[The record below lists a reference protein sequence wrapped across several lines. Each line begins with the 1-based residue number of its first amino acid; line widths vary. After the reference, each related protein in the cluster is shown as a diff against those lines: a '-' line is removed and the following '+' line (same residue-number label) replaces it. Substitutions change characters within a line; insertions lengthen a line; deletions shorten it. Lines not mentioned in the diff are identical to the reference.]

1 MLSRPADD
9 AGPCRIGELARR
21 VGLSEHVLRA
31 WERRY
36 QVVQPTRTPSGY
48 RLYSETDEQR
58 LRQMLRLVQ
67 RGMPP
72 AEAARAVLVGPLAD
86 ARGSLD
92 PATSRLVSA
101 SRQRLRGALLSMV
114 EPRSQALL
122 DELLAVA
129 PLEVA
134 IRRVLV
140 PVLGELGAGWH
151 AGQVSVAQEHFATAI
166 IRGRLA
172 GLARGWGRQSGPRA
186 LLACP
191 PDERHD
197 LGLLMFGLLLARRGW
212 SISFLGADTPIAAI
226 QSAVAAQHTD
236 VVVLSAMD
244 AARLEAVADELQE
257 LVPRV
262 RVVLGGPGATEQV
275 SARSGAELLTGD
287 LIDSADAISAHA
299 RSGSS
304 DAQLDS
310 QIRVTSRRG
319 TS

>member
-1 MLSRPADD
+1 MVISFERRRSCLSRVCLRFSLARVQPRPAD
-9 AGPCRIGELARR
+9 AGLCRIGELARR

-58 LRQMLRLVQ
+58 LRQMVRLVQ

-72 AEAARAVLVGPLAD
+72 AEAARTLLAGPLA

-101 SRQRLRGALLSMV
+101 SRQRLRSALLSMV

-122 DELLAVA
+122 DEVLTVL
-129 PLEVA
+129 PFETA
-134 IRRVLV
+134 ISRVLL
-140 PVLGELGAGWH
+140 PILRELGAGWQ
-151 AGQVSVAQEHFATAI
+151 AGQISVAQEHFATAI
-166 IRGRLA
+166 LRGRLA
-172 GLARGWGRQSGPRA
+172 GLARGWGGQSGPRA

-197 LGLLMFGLLLARRGW
+197 LGLLLFGLLLARRGW

-226 QSAVAAQHTD
+226 HSVVAAQHTD
-236 VVVLSAMD
+236 LVVLSATD
-244 AARLEAVADELQE
+244 AARLDAVAEELRE
-257 LVPRV
+257 LVSRV
-262 RVVLGGPGATEQV
+262 RVLLGGPGATERV

-287 LIDSADAISAHA
+287 LIDSADAISAQT
-299 RSGSS
+299 R
-304 DAQLDS
+304 
-310 QIRVTSRRG
+310 
-319 TS
+319 